1 MSKTYTF
8 PTQQVIGGEL
18 SFEVRTSS
26 GSGTEAIADKY
37 FSSEVSVTDETEFLG
52 GELQSQ
58 YADFVIDFD
67 KDNLFRDTIFAS
79 LSGVVDNDEF
89 VAVKVSLNGAVIFHG
104 NIVPS
109 TIDIQP
115 FHSDAD
121 NIEESKNTIS
131 FRCVWV
137 LGLLRYISAEEVGNK
152 IVLSPTVSPFIPRY
166 KEVTANDGL
175 GTQMKFVSLISIME
189 RCLELLNSLYGFTV
203 QMNIE
208 TDLPYVFYSKDR
220 IVPPQQND
228 RYVYPPGITEDGN
241 VDFARISDDLYGV
254 GVVLTKGDG
263 TLGGIFQ
270 SVIVDS
276 DGNNQENPNYAET
289 AYNLFVGVLKSFG
302 LYANVNYSGT
312 TIIVDVKTRI
322 TGTQKNLTEIL
333 SAQVVPFSELSRDAV
348 EVSSKISGNTY
359 KKIFDAVGD
368 STYSAVT
375 TYDFANNFDMPGGA
389 DPLNSIYSLM
399 FPYSNAFML
408 IRDCGILPNLISNSH
423 FNSDI
428 SGWTAVSGTWV
439 WSAPPVGAGMG
450 SGSMRLALGT
460 GNSVNEVTTPLPRT
474 VFDYLIVSAFFYVTN
489 VTINLTSSAIEVDF
503 VFYDADD
510 NELFTTFGQFELK
523 DLSYPKTAFRNNKT
537 MFKGTCRMPN
547 RTSIGVAKVGIRI
560 EGVDITGSGFIY
572 VDRVNCYIDRKGTP
586 ELVGALVED
595 YFANG
600 KLERR
605 QYVVNGARSD
615 IRCGDF
621 IYPNNQ
627 KYYVKK
633 NKYSLR
639 NNETELEVINYPY

>member
-1 MSKTYTF
+1 MSKIYTF
-8 PTQQVIGGEL
+8 PTQQVIAGEL
-18 SFEVRTSS
+18 SFEVRTSY

-37 FSSEVSVTDETEFLG
+37 FSSEVSIVDETEFLG
-52 GELQSQ
+52 GEIQSQ
-58 YADFVIDFD
+58 YADFKIDFD

-104 NIVPS
+104 NIVPA
-109 TIDIQP
+109 TINIEP
-115 FHSDAD
+115 FHSDSD
-121 NIEESKNTIS
+121 GIENSKDTIS

-137 LGLLRYISAEEVGNK
+137 LGLLRYVSAEEVGNA
-152 IVLSPTVSPFIPRY
+152 VLVNETYY
-166 KEVTANDGL
+166 KELTANDGL
-175 GTQMKFVSLISIME
+175 GAQMKFVSLISVMK

-220 IVPPQQND
+220 IVPPNQNN
-228 RYVYPPGITEDGN
+228 RYVYPSGIQEDGA
-241 VDFARISDDLYGV
+241 VDFARISDDLYAI

-263 TLGGIFQ
+263 TLGGIFEAI
-270 SVIVDS
+270 IVDS
-276 DGNNQENPNYAET
+276 DGNNQQNPNYAET

-302 LYANVNYSGT
+302 LYANVSYSGS
-312 TIIVDVKTRI
+312 TIVVDVKTRV
-322 TGTQKNLTEIL
+322 TGTQKNLGEVL
-333 SAQVVPFSELSRDAV
+333 SASVVPFSELSRDAV
-348 EVSSKISGNTY
+348 EVSSQISGNAY
-359 KKIFDAVGD
+359 KKIFDAIGD

-375 TYDFANNFDMPGGA
+375 TYDFANDLDMPGGA
-389 DPLNSIYSLM
+389 DPLNSVYSLM

-408 IRDCGILPNLISNSH
+408 IRDCGILPNLISNSY
-423 FNSDI
+423 FNTDI
-428 SGWTAVSGTWV
+428 NGWTVQSGTWV
-439 WSAPPVGAGMG
+439 WSAPPAGSQMGA
-450 SGSMRLALGT
+450 GSMRLALGT
-460 GNSVNEVTTPLPRT
+460 GNSENIVTTELPRT
-474 VFDYLIVSAFFYVTN
+474 VYDFLIVSAFFYVTN
-489 VTINLTSSAIEVDF
+489 VTINVVSSAIEVDF
-503 VFYDADD
+503 VFYDEDD
-510 NELFTTFGQFELK
+510 NELFTSFGQFELK
-523 DLSYPKTAFRNNKT
+523 DLSYPKTAFRNNRT

-547 RTSIGVAKVGIRI
+547 RTTTGIAKVGIKI

-586 ELVGALVED
+586 ELAGALVED

-605 QYVVNGARSD
+605 AYTVNGARSD

-639 NNETELEVINYPY
+639 NNETEIEVINYPY